1 MDKIYNVYSDIFE
14 EEFKFMSIDEV
25 SNLSSQTLTG
35 SYDSNF
41 SFVFKSSDK
50 YILHRRRVYTI
61 LDCVYQM
68 GGLYFGL
75 VLLMRPLLSCF
86 NPAVRASTLL
96 SGGFIYDYPDKNT
109 FR

>member
-25 SNLSSQTLTG
+25 SDLSSQTLTG

-50 YILHRRRVYTI
+50 
-61 LDCVYQM
+61 
-68 GGLYFGL
+68 
-75 VLLMRPLLSCF
+75 
-86 NPAVRASTLL
+86 
-96 SGGFIYDYPDKNT
+96 
-109 FR
+109 